1 MSRTITSKQEQ
12 VLNTMCYGANQVLL
26 GTLLKEL
33 LERSP
38 GGGGGGSGEENVI
51 ESITIDGIP
60 LVVTD
65 KTVEIPAATATTLG
79 LVKSGDVNG
88 DVIINSD
95 GSMSI
100 NKVNLS
106 AIEQDD
112 DLILDGGNASNC

>member
-38 GGGGGGSGEENVI
+38 GGGGGSGEENVI
-51 ESITIDGIP
+51 ETITIDGIP

-79 LVKSGDVNG
+79 LVKSGGVNG

-106 AIEQDD
+106 AIEQDGV
-112 DLILDGGNASNC
+112 LILDGGNASDC

>member
-38 GGGGGGSGEENVI
+38 GGGGSGEENVI

-88 DVIINSD
+88 DIIINSD
-95 GSMSI
+95 GSMLI

-106 AIEQDD
+106 AIEQDEA
-112 DLILDGGNASNC
+112 LILDGGNASNC